1 MGNSRFIGR
10 WPAKALWLAVLTAS
24 MLLPAG
30 PARSQ
35 QQPPISVEVKVVN
48 LLATVRDKHGQIVTS
63 LGKDDFGLEEDGRP
77 QAITYFTKETDLPLT
92 LGLLVDT
99 SGSQRRVLDQER
111 SASHSFLDNMLRE
124 DKDKAFVIHFDREVE
139 LLQDLTSSR
148 QKLEKAL
155 DLLGTPQL
163 VWDRGDEGGPRSRYG
178 GGGTLLYD
186 AVYLAS
192 DEVIRKQ
199 QGRKA
204 LIVLSDGVDRGS
216 KETLVDAIMT
226 AQRAD
231 AVVYSILF
239 ADDQQSQGP
248 FGGYGGPGMGGHGGG
263 HRFPREDRPD
273 GKKILEQ
280 ISRESGGRLFEV
292 SKKQSVGEIYAAIA
306 EDLRN
311 QYSIGYSPGAD
322 VAPGYHKIHLTVKQK
337 DMTVQTRDGYYS
349 DR

>member
-1 MGNSRFIGR
+1 MGVSQFFPARFGK
-10 WPAKALWLAVLTAS
+10 PGWLVHLIIFF
-24 MLLPAG
+24 LLPIG
-30 PARSQ
+30 SGRSQ

-48 LLATVRDKHGQIVTS
+48 VLATVRDKRGQIVTS
-63 LGKDDFGLEEDGRP
+63 LGKDDFDLEEDGRP
-77 QAITYFTKETDLPLT
+77 QTITYFAKETDLPLT

-155 DLLGTPQL
+155 DLLDAPQL
-163 VWDRGDEGGPRSRYG
+163 VRDRGDEGGPRSHSG

-192 DEVIRKQ
+192 EEVVKKQ

-216 KETLVDAIMT
+216 RETLVDAIMA

-231 AVVYSILF
+231 TVVYSILF
-239 ADDQQSQGP
+239 ADEQQEQGS
-248 FGGYGGPGMGGHGGG
+248 FGGFGGPGMGGHGGG
-263 HRFPREDRPD
+263 HKYPREERPD
-273 GKKILEQ
+273 GKKILER
-280 ISRESGGRLFEV
+280 ISRETGGRLFEV
-292 SKKQSVGEIYAAIA
+292 SKKQSVDEIYSTIA
-306 EDLRN
+306 EELRN
-311 QYSIGYSPGAD
+311 QYSLGYTPGPD
-322 VAPGYHKIHLTVKQK
+322 VAPGYHKIHLAVKQR
-337 DMTVQTRDGYYS
+337 DMTVQARDGYYF